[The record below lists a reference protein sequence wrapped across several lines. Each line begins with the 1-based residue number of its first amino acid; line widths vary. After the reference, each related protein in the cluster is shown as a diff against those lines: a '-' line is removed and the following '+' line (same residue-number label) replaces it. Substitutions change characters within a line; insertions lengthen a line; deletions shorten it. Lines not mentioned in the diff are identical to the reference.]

1 MIGISATGSGKTLA
15 FLLPAMIHINAQ
27 VIIHVLR
34 VCKICCEIK
43 MRKKDREVDGF
54 F

>member
-27 VIIHVLR
+27 VDHFVPHIFRQTFSNLPLHLTL
-34 VCKICCEIK
+34 
-43 MRKKDREVDGF
+43 
-54 F
+54 